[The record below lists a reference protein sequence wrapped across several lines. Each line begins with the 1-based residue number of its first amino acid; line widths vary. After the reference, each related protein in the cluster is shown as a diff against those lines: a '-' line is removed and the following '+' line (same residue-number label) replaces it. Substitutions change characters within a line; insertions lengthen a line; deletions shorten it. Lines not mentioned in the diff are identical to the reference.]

1 MVKKMA
7 KKNKDI
13 RIQVR
18 VTQEELERIHMLA
31 QKLKL
36 TDATMIRNLL
46 TVGMDTADFMRKF
59 GIIDLVGF
67 FRENEIKPMDILQ
80 LADDIV

>member
-1 MVKKMA
+1 MA
-7 KKNKDI
+7 KQNKDI

-18 VTQEELERIHMLA
+18 VTQEEAERIHQLA
-31 QKLKL
+31 QKLSL

-46 TVGMDTADFMRKF
+46 TVGMDTADFMEKF

-67 FRENEIKPMDILQ
+67 FKRNQIKPMDILQ